1 MRITLIIY
9 ALTSGGAERVLSIM
23 ANYWASKGWLITLL
37 TFDDGSVAPFYELD
51 PRVQHLPLKLAGYSS
66 NPFAAIVNNW
76 QRVQVLRSGII
87 NSQPDVVISFLDTTN
102 VTTLLAA
109 RKLPFPVI
117 VDEQNHPT
125 MCRVSKSWDLLRQC
139 MYPQADQIVAIT
151 ERALSYFSPQVQARG
166 CVIPNPAMVVTRAEG
181 ATVQLLTKPSLIA
194 MGRLD
199 PQKGFDILLQAFAP
213 LKDRYP
219 DWTLTILGEGALR
232 SELETQ
238 RDQLGL
244 RDRANF
250 LGAVKNPH
258 DFLTDADIFVMSS
271 RFEGFP
277 NALCEA
283 MASGLAVISADCL
296 SGPREIIRDGIDGL
310 LVPTEN
316 VEALT
321 AAMERL
327 MTDETE
333 RRRLAARAP
342 EVTERFGL
350 EQVMQMW
357 EATIEKVIRE
367 KSKLRTHTNFGQR
380 SNEF

>member
-1 MRITLIIY
+1 MRVTLIIY
-9 ALTSGGAERVLSIM
+9 ALTPGGAERVLSIM

-37 TFDDGSVAPFYELD
+37 TFDNGSVAPFYELD
-51 PRVQHLPLKLAGYSS
+51 PRVQHLPMNLAGCSS
-66 NPFAAIVNNW
+66 NSFGAIVNNW
-76 QRVQVLRSGII
+76 QRVQILRSGII

-117 VDEQNHPT
+117 VDEQNHPA
-125 MCRVSKSWDLLRQC
+125 MCRVSKSWGLLRQW
-139 MYPQADQIVAIT
+139 MYPQADQVVAIT

-166 CVIPNPAMVVTRAEG
+166 CVIPNPAMVVTRTEVAS
-181 ATVQLLTKPSLIA
+181 VQLVTKPALIA

-199 PQKGFDILLQAFAP
+199 PQKGFDLLLQAFAP

-232 SELETQ
+232 LELETQ

-244 RDRANF
+244 HDRVNF

-258 DFLTDADIFVMSS
+258 DFLTHADIFVMSS

-327 MTDETE
+327 MADETE

-367 KSKLRTHTNFGQR
+367 KSKLQTHANFC
-380 SNEF
+380 